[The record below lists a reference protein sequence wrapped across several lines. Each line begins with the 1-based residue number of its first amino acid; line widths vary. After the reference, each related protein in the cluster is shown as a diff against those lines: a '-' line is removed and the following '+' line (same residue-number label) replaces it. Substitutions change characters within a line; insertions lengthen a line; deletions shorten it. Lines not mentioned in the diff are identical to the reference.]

1 MRYAFL
7 NQDSIVVNT
16 ITGELTA
23 QQQAAF
29 LADYSVLFGAT
40 QIVAV
45 DDDSVAIW
53 SGGIY
58 DNERGFQP
66 PPTPEPEP
74 EPEPVIVE
82 GASEV
87 IEEPIAMIEET
98 SEELLPSEVPD
109 DALPG

>member
-7 NQDSIVVNT
+7 NQESIVVNT

-45 DDDSVAIW
+45 DDSAVAIW
-53 SGGIY
+53 SGGKY
-58 DNERGFQP
+58 EDGQFVP
-66 PPTPEPEP
+66 P
-74 EPEPVIVE
+74 PEPVIVE
-82 GASEV
+82 GTSEV
-87 IEEPIAMIEET
+87 IEEPTAMIEET
-98 SEELLPSEVPD
+98 AQEPD
-109 DALPG
+109 A

>member
-23 QQQAAF
+23 NQQAAF

-45 DDDSVAIW
+45 DDATVAIH
-53 SGGIY
+53 SGGAY
-58 DNERGFQP
+58 LDGVFLP
-66 PPTPEPEP
+66 PPQPEPQPQP
-74 EPEPVIVE
+74 EIVE
-82 GASEV
+82 GTSEV
-87 IEEPIAMIEET
+87 IEEPAAMIEET
-98 SEELLPSEVPD
+98 AQEPEI
-109 DALPG
+109 

>member
-45 DDDSVAIW
+45 EDAAVAIW
-53 SGGIY
+53 SGGKYENGEFLPI
-58 DNERGFQP
+58 
-66 PPTPEPEP
+66 
-74 EPEPVIVE
+74 PEPVIVE
-82 GASEV
+82 GTSEV
-87 IEEPIAMIEET
+87 IEEPVAMIEET
-98 SEELLPSEVPD
+98 TPEPEAKEPPD
-109 DALPG
+109 DSIPG

>member
-16 ITGELTA
+16 IVGQLTA
-23 QQQAAF
+23 EQQAAF
-29 LADYSVLFGAT
+29 IADYSVLFGAT

-45 DDDSVAIW
+45 EDDSVAIH
-53 SGGIY
+53 SGGTY
-58 DNERGFQP
+58 ADGQFLP

-74 EPEPVIVE
+74 EPEIVE
-82 GASEV
+82 GTSEV

-98 SEELLPSEVPD
+98 SEELLPSEVLD

>member
-45 DDDSVAIW
+45 EDATVAIW
-53 SGGIY
+53 SGGKY
-58 DNERGFQP
+58 EEGQFVP
-66 PPTPEPEP
+66 P
-74 EPEPVIVE
+74 PEPVIVE
-82 GASEV
+82 STSDV
-87 IEEPIAMIEET
+87 IEEPAAMIEET
-98 SEELLPSEVPD
+98 AQEPEI
-109 DALPG
+109 

>member
-7 NQDSIVVNT
+7 NQDSIVVNS

-45 DDDSVAIW
+45 SDDSVAIH
-53 SGGIY
+53 SGGAY
-58 DNERGFQP
+58 LDGQFLP
-66 PPTPEPEP
+66 PPQPEPEP
-74 EPEPVIVE
+74 EPEIVE
-82 GASEV
+82 GTSEV
-87 IEEPIAMIEET
+87 IEEPVAMIEET
-98 SEELLPSEVPD
+98 TPEPEATEPD
-109 DALPG
+109 L

>member
-7 NQDSIVVNT
+7 NQDRIVVNT
-16 ITGELTA
+16 ITGDLTA

-45 DDDSVAIW
+45 EDATVAIW
-53 SGGIY
+53 SGGTY
-58 DNERGFQP
+58 DYERGFQP
-66 PPTPEPEP
+66 PPQPER

-87 IEEPIAMIEET
+87 IEEPAAMIEET
-98 SEELLPSEVPD
+98 IPEPEATEPEL
-109 DALPG
+109 

>member
-45 DDDSVAIW
+45 EDAAVAIW
-53 SGGIY
+53 SGGKYENGEFLPI
-58 DNERGFQP
+58 
-66 PPTPEPEP
+66 PEPQP
-74 EPEPVIVE
+74 EIVE
-82 GASEV
+82 GTSEL
-87 IEEPIAMIEET
+87 IEEPVAMIEET
-98 SEELLPSEVPD
+98 TPEPEATEPEL
-109 DALPG
+109 